1 MSFLKKFFYLAF
13 GLGLTTLFTAD
24 EWAQK
29 RAEAAVRFRE
39 FGDERIKGFTL
50 DSTREERQ
58 IEAALK
64 KLADPKVY
72 EKHLRFLTE
81 EPHIAG
87 SKRNYELAVYVRD
100 KFKEYGL
107 EDVELVEYQVLL
119 SFPKD
124 IIVEMVEPALFKAT
138 LREEGYPVDKDSFN
152 GQVSI
157 GFNAYSASGEVT
169 APVVY
174 VYGGNPEDYDRLSEM
189 GIDIKG
195 KIALVRYSE
204 PYSYR
209 GFKALTAQR
218 RGAAGL
224 LIYSDPSDDGYV
236 RGDVFP
242 NGPWGPESHIQ
253 RGGIPFDFIV
263 PGDPLT
269 PGWASI
275 PGARRLK
282 PEESEILP
290 KIMAVPLSHKEAR
303 PFLEN
308 LAGPAVPQEWQGGL
322 PLTYHVGPGPA
333 KVHLKVEMDNSV
345 GSIWNVVGKIKGRE
359 EPEKWVVLGN
369 HRDAWVYGAVD
380 PSSGTAA
387 MLGLAQNLGQLVK
400 DGYRPKRSLIFCNW
414 DAEENTLTGS
424 TEWAE
429 QHADKLKKDGVVYIN
444 VDSAASGPNFG
455 AAAVPSLGDL
465 MLQITHEVLDPCT
478 GETIYEAMKLFKQ
491 GKDQTGET
499 RLIETRVGSGS
510 DHTAFLNFVCMPVL
524 GMGFDGPYGVYHSQ
538 YDDFYWMSHF
548 GDPEFRYHATLAT
561 LWGMAALRLA
571 NAQICPFDYEAYAGE
586 IGSYVKE
593 ILSPGEKSISPGLNL
608 LVSRIESFQKTAREL
623 NIHIERLLS
632 QESKVSS
639 EILQVLNAAL
649 MQAERDFGF
658 PWGIPKR
665 PWFKHL
671 IYACKFTYAPEV
683 LPGLTEAVEEKDW
696 TRAKEQ
702 ISLLDKAISRADRT
716 LGEVLIKV
724 LKNQK
729 GE

>member
-1 MSFLKKFFYLAF
+1 MKHFKWGIFISLMILLFLPIQGKWSE
-13 GLGLTTLFTAD
+13 D
-24 EWAQK
+24 
-29 RAEAAVRFRE
+29 
-39 FGDERIKGFTL
+39 RIEGFTGNG
-50 DSTREERQ
+50 SKEERQ
-58 IEAALK
+58 LEAALK

-72 EKHLRFLTE
+72 EKHLRFLTA

-87 SKRNYELAVYVRD
+87 TERNYELAVHVRD
-100 KFKEYGL
+100 KFKEFGL

-119 SFPKD
+119 SYPKD
-124 IIVEMVEPALFKAT
+124 IVVEMIEPVSFKAT
-138 LREEGYPVDKDSFN
+138 LREDGYPVDQDSFN
-152 GQVSI
+152 EQVSI

-174 VYGGNPEDYDRLSEM
+174 AHGGNPEDYDRLLEL
-189 GIDIKG
+189 GVDIKG

-224 LIYSDPSDDGYV
+224 LIYSDPKDDGYL
-236 RGDVFP
+236 RGEVFP
-242 NGPWGPESHIQ
+242 DGPWGPESHIQ

-275 PGARRLK
+275 PGARRLR

-303 PFLEN
+303 PLLEN
-308 LAGPAVPQEWQGGL
+308 LAGPAGPPEWQGGL
-322 PLTYHVGPGPA
+322 PFSYHVGPGPA
-333 KVHLKVEMDNSV
+333 KVHLKVEMDNPV

-359 EPEKWVVLGN
+359 EPEKWIVVGN

-387 MLGLAQNLGQLVK
+387 QLGLAQNLGQLVK
-400 DGYRPKRSLIFCNW
+400 AGFRPKRSIVFCSW

-429 QHADKLKKDGVVYIN
+429 QYADKLKKDGVAYIN
-444 VDSAASGPNFG
+444 VDSAVSGPDFG
-455 AAAVPSLGDL
+455 AVAVPSLGDF
-465 MLQITHEVLDPCT
+465 MRQITRDVLDPTT
-478 GETIYEAMKLFKQ
+478 GKTIHDAMKQ
-491 GKDQTGET
+491 
-499 RLIETRVGSGS
+499 IETRVGSGS

-524 GMGFDGPYGVYHSQ
+524 GMGFEGPYGVYHSQ

-548 GDPEFRYHATLAT
+548 GDPQFRYHATLAT
-561 LWGMAALRLA
+561 LWGMATLRLA
-571 NAQICPFDYEAYAGE
+571 NAQIYPFDYDAYAGE

-593 ILSPGEKSISPGLNL
+593 VLSLGEKSISPDLRR
-608 LVSRIESFQKTAREL
+608 LVGRIEGFQKTAREL
-623 NIHIERLLS
+623 NRHIGRLLS
-632 QESKVSS
+632 QGSAVSS
-639 EILQVLNAAL
+639 ETLQAINAAL
-649 MQAERDFGF
+649 MQTERDFGS
-658 PWGIPKR
+658 PEGIPKR

-671 IYACKFTYAPEV
+671 IYACKFTYDPEV
-683 LPGLTEAVEEKDW
+683 LPGVTEAVEEKNW
-696 TRAKEQ
+696 ARAKEQ
-702 ISLLDKAISRADRT
+702 ISLLAQAIGRADRT
-716 LGEVLIKV
+716 LEEALTKV
-724 LKNQK
+724 LKRRTLSR
-729 GE
+729 

>member
-1 MSFLKKFFYLAF
+1 MKNFKWGIFVSLVILLFLP
-13 GLGLTTLFTAD
+13 
-24 EWAQK
+24 AQGE
-29 RAEAAVRFRE
+29 RSE
-39 FGDERIKGFTL
+39 DRIKGFTG
-50 DSTREERQ
+50 DGSKEERQ
-58 IEAALK
+58 MEAALK
-64 KLADPKVY
+64 KMADPKVY

-87 SKRNYELAVYVRD
+87 SKRNYDLAVYVRD
-100 KFKEYGL
+100 KFKEFGL
-107 EDVELVEYQVLL
+107 EEVELLEYQVLL

-124 IIVEMVEPALFKAT
+124 IIVEMVEPSVFRAT
-138 LREEGYPVDKDSFN
+138 LREDGYPVDKDSYDS
-152 GQVSI
+152 QVSI

-174 VYGGNPEDYDRLSEM
+174 AHGGNPEDYDRLLEM

-224 LIYSDPSDDGYV
+224 LIYSDPRDDGYM

-275 PGARRLK
+275 PGAKRLK

-290 KIMAVPLSHKEAR
+290 TIMAVPLSHKEAQPLLR
-303 PFLEN
+303 N
-308 LAGPAVPQEWQGGL
+308 LAGPAVPPEWQGGL
-322 PLTYHVGPGPA
+322 PFTYHIGPGPT
-333 KVHLKVEMDNSV
+333 KVHLKVDMDNSV

-359 EPEKWVVLGN
+359 EPEKWVVIGN

-387 MLGLAQNLGQLVK
+387 QLGLAQNMGQLVK
-400 DGYRPKRSLIFCNW
+400 DGYRPRRSVVFCSW

-429 QHADKLKKDGVVYIN
+429 QYADKLKKDGVAYIN
-444 VDSAASGPNFG
+444 VDSAASGPDFG
-455 AAAVPSLGDL
+455 ASAVPSLSDF
-465 MLQITHEVLDPCT
+465 MLEITKDALDPTT
-478 GETIYEAMKLFKQ
+478 GQTVYEAMKQRRQSRHHKEEA
-491 GKDQTGET
+491 G
-499 RLIETRVGSGS
+499 LIETRVGSGS

-548 GDPEFRYHATLAT
+548 GDPQFRYHAAMAT
-561 LWGMAALRLA
+561 IWGMTALRLA
-571 NAQICPFDYEAYAGE
+571 NAQIYPFDYEAYAGE

-593 ILSPGEKSISPGLNL
+593 IAGQGEKSISADLDL
-608 LVSRIESFQKTAREL
+608 LVGRIEGFRKTAREL
-623 NIHIERLLS
+623 NGYIERLLS
-632 QESKVSS
+632 PGSKASS
-639 EILQVLNAAL
+639 ETLQAVNAAL
-649 MQAERDFGF
+649 MQAERDFGS
-658 PWGIPKR
+658 PGGIPNR

-683 LPGLTEAVEEKDW
+683 LPGVTEAVEEKDW
-696 TRAKEQ
+696 ARAKEQ
-702 ISLLDKAISRADRT
+702 ISLLDKAVSRADRT
-716 LGEVLIKV
+716 LGEVLTKV

>member
-1 MSFLKKFFYLAF
+1 MKNFKWGIFMRLMILLFLPTQ
-13 GLGLTTLFTAD
+13 GQWSED
-24 EWAQK
+24 
-29 RAEAAVRFRE
+29 
-39 FGDERIKGFTL
+39 RIKGFTGN
-50 DSTREERQ
+50 SSQEERHV
-58 IEAALK
+58 EAALK

-87 SKRNYELAVYVRD
+87 TERNYELAIYVRD
-100 KFKEYGL
+100 KFKEFGL

-119 SFPKD
+119 SYPKD
-124 IIVEMVEPALFKAT
+124 IIVEMVEPAPFKAT

-174 VYGGNPEDYDRLSEM
+174 AHGGNPEDYDRLLEM

-224 LIYSDPSDDGYV
+224 LIYSDPKDDGYM

-242 NGPWGPESHIQ
+242 DGPWGPESHIQ

-290 KIMAVPLSHKEAR
+290 KIMAVPLSHKETR
-303 PFLEN
+303 PLLEN
-308 LAGPAVPQEWQGGL
+308 LAGPAVPPEWQGGL
-322 PLTYHVGPGPA
+322 PFSYHVGPGPA

-359 EPEKWVVLGN
+359 EPEKWIVIGN

-387 MLGLAQNLGQLVK
+387 QLGLAQNLGQLVK
-400 DGYRPKRSLIFCNW
+400 DGFRPKRSIVFCSW

-429 QHADKLKKDGVVYIN
+429 QHADKLKKDGVMYIN
-444 VDSAASGPNFG
+444 VDSAVSGPGF
-455 AAAVPSLGDL
+455 AAVAVPSLRDF
-465 MLQITHEVLDPCT
+465 MLQITQEVLDPTT
-478 GETIYEAMKLFKQ
+478 GKTIHEAMKKL
-491 GKDQTGET
+491 
-499 RLIETRVGSGS
+499 ETRVGSGS

-524 GMGFDGPYGVYHSQ
+524 EMGFEGPYGVYHSQ

-548 GDPEFRYHATLAT
+548 GDPQFRYHATLAT
-561 LWGMAALRLA
+561 LWGMTTLRLA
-571 NAQICPFDYEAYAGE
+571 NAQIYPFDYEAYAGE

-593 ILSPGEKSISPGLNL
+593 VLSLGEKSISPDLSL
-608 LVSRIESFQKTAREL
+608 LVGRIEGFQKTAREL
-623 NIHIERLLS
+623 NRHIERLLS
-632 QESKVSS
+632 QESRVSS
-639 EILQVLNAAL
+639 ETLQAINAAL
-649 MQAERDFGF
+649 MQTERDFGS
-658 PWGIPKR
+658 PQGIPQR

-671 IYACKFTYAPEV
+671 IYACKFTYDPEV
-683 LPGLTEAVEEKDW
+683 LPGVTEAVEEKNW
-696 TRAKEQ
+696 VRAKEQ
-702 ISLLDKAISRADRT
+702 ISLLAQAIGRADRT
-716 LGEVLIKV
+716 LEEVLSKV
-724 LKNQK
+724 LRRRTSPR
-729 GE
+729 

>member
-1 MSFLKKFFYLAF
+1 MKYLKWGIFISLMILLFLPTQ
-13 GLGLTTLFTAD
+13 GELG
-24 EWAQK
+24 E
-29 RAEAAVRFRE
+29 
-39 FGDERIKGFTL
+39 ERIKGFTGHG
-50 DSTREERQ
+50 SREERQ

-87 SKRNYELAVYVRD
+87 TGRNYELAVYVRD
-100 KFKEYGL
+100 KFKEFGL

-119 SFPKD
+119 SYPKE
-124 IIVEMVEPALFKAT
+124 IIVEMVEPVVYKAT
-138 LREEGYPVDKDSFN
+138 LREEGYPVDKDSF
-152 GQVSI
+152 GSQVSI

-174 VYGGNPEDYDRLSEM
+174 AHGGNPEDYDRLLEM

-209 GFKALTAQR
+209 GFKAMTAQR

-224 LIYSDPSDDGYV
+224 LVYSDPKEDGYA
-236 RGDVFP
+236 RGAVFP
-242 NGPWGPESHIQ
+242 DGPWGPESHIQ

-303 PFLEN
+303 PLLEN
-308 LAGPAVPQEWQGGL
+308 LAGPAVPPEWQGGL
-322 PLTYHVGPGPA
+322 PFAYHVGPGPA
-333 KVHLKVEMDNSV
+333 KVHLKVDMDNPV
-345 GSIWNVVGKIKGRE
+345 GSIWNVVGKIMGRE
-359 EPEKWVVLGN
+359 EPEKWVVVGN

-387 MLGLAQNLGQLVK
+387 QLGLAQNMGRLVK
-400 DGYRPKRSLIFCNW
+400 DGYRPKRTIVFCNW

-444 VDSAASGPNFG
+444 VDSAVSGPTFG
-455 AAAVPSLGDL
+455 AEAVPSLGDF
-465 MLQITHEVLDPCT
+465 MQQIAQEVLDPNT
-478 GETIYEAMKLFKQ
+478 GKTIYKTMKKL
-491 GKDQTGET
+491 
-499 RLIETRVGSGS
+499 ETRVGSGS

-524 GMGFDGPYGVYHSQ
+524 GMGFEGPYGVYHSQ

-548 GDPEFRYHATLAT
+548 GDPQFRYHATLAT
-561 LWGMAALRLA
+561 LWGIAALRLA
-571 NAQICPFDYEAYAGE
+571 NAQIYPFDYEAYAGE
-586 IGSYVKE
+586 IGTYVKE
-593 ILSPGEKSISPGLNL
+593 IVRQGESSISPDLNL
-608 LVSRIESFQKTAREL
+608 LASRIESFKKTAREL
-623 NIHIERLLS
+623 NRHIEQLLS
-632 QESKVSS
+632 QGSPVPS
-639 EILQVLNAAL
+639 ETFQAISAAL
-649 MQAERDFGF
+649 MQTERDLGS
-658 PWGIPKR
+658 PGGIPKR

-671 IYACKFTYAPEV
+671 IYACKFTYDPEV
-683 LPGLTEAVEEKDW
+683 LPGVTEAVEEKDW
-696 TRAKEQ
+696 ARAREQ
-702 ISLLDKAISRADRT
+702 ITLLAQAVSRADRT
-716 LGEVLIKV
+716 LEEVLTKV
-724 LKNQK
+724 LKRRISTR
-729 GE
+729 

>member
-1 MSFLKKFFYLAF
+1 MSFLKKFFCLAF
-13 GLGLTTLFTAD
+13 GLGLTTLLAAD

-29 RAEAAVRFRE
+29 RAEAAVRFQE
-39 FGDERIKGFTL
+39 FGDERINGFTL

-87 SKRNYELAVYVRD
+87 TKRNYELAVYVRD

-124 IIVEMVEPALFKAT
+124 IIVELVEPALFKAT

-174 VYGGNPEDYDRLSEM
+174 ANGGNPEDYDRLSEM

-308 LAGPAVPQEWQGGL
+308 LAGPAVPPEWQGGL

-333 KVHLKVEMDNSV
+333 KVHLKVDMDNSV

-400 DGYRPKRSLIFCNW
+400 DGTRPKRSLVFCNW

-455 AAAVPSLGDL
+455 ASAVPSLGDL

-478 GETIYEAMKLFKQ
+478 GKTIYEAMKQFKQ

-548 GDPEFRYHATLAT
+548 GDPQFRYHATLAT

-571 NAQICPFDYEAYAGE
+571 NAQIYPFDYEAYAGE

-593 ILSPGEKSISPGLNL
+593 ILSPGEKSISPDLNL
-608 LVSRIESFQKTAREL
+608 LAGRIESFQKTAREV

-658 PWGIPKR
+658 PGGIPKR
-665 PWFKHL
+665 PWYKHL
-671 IYACKFTYAPEV
+671 IYACKFTYDPEV

-696 TRAKEQ
+696 ARAKEQ

-716 LGEVLIKV
+716 LEEALTKV
-724 LKNQK
+724 LKKQV
-729 GE
+729 